1 MKRLMTLLL
10 ALTLSAVLFSTVQPA
25 AASWA
30 GIEYFYNFSDSL
42 KPFRVYSDHSTPSN
56 MDIVALTL
64 SHDCYVGD
72 LLGGVEGVD
81 NSCALLTNNHSARI
95 VTLMAP
101 LTGHGIMINVDFI
114 ARDLGG
120 CERCAPVV
128 YVGSGK
134 PEGIGSFQMVGPP
147 LTTGWTASS
156 YRAFL
161 ASPDPVIALGIVNL
175 DDGKGLQHAGIDNV
189 RVKFLDD

>member
-10 ALTLSAVLFSTVQPA
+10 ALTLPAVLFSTVQPA

-30 GIEYFYNFSDSL
+30 GIEYFYNFNDSL
-42 KPFRVYSDHSTPSN
+42 KPFRFYSDHSAPSTT
-56 MDIVALTL
+56 DTVALTL
-64 SHDCYVGD
+64 SHDCYMGD

-81 NSCALLTNNHSARI
+81 NSCVLLTNNHSARI
-95 VTLMAP
+95 VGLMAQ

-134 PEGIGSFQMVGPP
+134 PEGIGGFQMVGPP
-147 LTTGWTASS
+147 LTTEWSSSS

-161 ASPDPVIALGIVNL
+161 DDSNPVIAVGIVNL
-175 DDGKGLQHAGIDNV
+175 DDGKAMQHAGIDNV